1 MRACMLLLRD
11 LVVADA
17 HGNRLAVFFPAFEV
31 PLVGETCALPW
42 LHLLQSTIIPFQPNT
57 GMILMFLQ
65 REMLSI
71 LAEMGVL
78 LDEIMHLQTQKSG
91 DLFRFAVF

>member
-1 MRACMLLLRD
+1 
-11 LVVADA
+11 
-17 HGNRLAVFFPAFEV
+17 
-31 PLVGETCALPW
+31 
-42 LHLLQSTIIPFQPNT
+42 
-57 GMILMFLQ
+57 MFLQ